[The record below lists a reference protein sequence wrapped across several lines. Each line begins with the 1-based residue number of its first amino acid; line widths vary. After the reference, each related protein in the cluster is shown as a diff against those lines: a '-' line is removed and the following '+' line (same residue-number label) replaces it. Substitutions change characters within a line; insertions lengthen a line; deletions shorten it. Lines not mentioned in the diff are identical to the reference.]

1 MKINLWYS
9 KSMSQWRWT
18 LVEEWRNG
26 VTKTEQHSG
35 QQPMLRD
42 AMEDVAKTVEYM
54 LECKDRGDQLSG
66 RASRL
71 HRGCHW
77 FEPGI
82 SHINNRKTEDV
93 YCFTMDRIKVRCRS
107 CGKELE
113 GHPSKTVS
121 CGCPNMATIRGDKI
135 SAVDLSEVVML
146 NFNQPKDKKG
156 VLTQQDIEWQEQR
169 RQRKVRKLD
178 FEVK

>member
-1 MKINLWYS
+1 
-9 KSMSQWRWT
+9 
-18 LVEEWRNG
+18 
-26 VTKTEQHSG
+26 
-35 QQPMLRD
+35 
-42 AMEDVAKTVEYM
+42 
-54 LECKDRGDQLSG
+54 
-66 RASRL
+66 
-71 HRGCHW
+71 
-77 FEPGI
+77 
-82 SHINNRKTEDV
+82 
-93 YCFTMDRIKVRCRS
+93 MDRIKVRCRS

-178 FEVK
+178 FEIR